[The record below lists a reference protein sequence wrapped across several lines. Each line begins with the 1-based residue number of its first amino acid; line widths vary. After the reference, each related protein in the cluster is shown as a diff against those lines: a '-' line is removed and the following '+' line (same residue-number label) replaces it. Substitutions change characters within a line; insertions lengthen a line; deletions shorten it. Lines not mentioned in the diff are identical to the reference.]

1 MITSTKKLGKRRNPV
16 FRKTE
21 KPGKPNNSINNSA
34 SSGNGKRQNR
44 EDQNNNI
51 QGLAEKL
58 KPYSH
63 VLVWAAVAFVVTFA
77 VFLISLVP
85 PQVELKVGEVSP
97 IDVRATKEVV
107 DEAATE
113 ALRAEI
119 IAGVSEV
126 YDSNPRVLDEIN
138 ALFDDLLS
146 KIQTLASTE
155 DISTQDIVR
164 ELRPFVPDD
173 VSDPDIIGLVATS
186 PAIVEHAVN
195 KAQQLVED
203 TLSRGLKSEN
213 LEKGKEDIVA
223 QLLVDDSVPEQVTK
237 VLAGFIQKNMKPNLI
252 LNQEETEK
260 KIRQALASLE
270 AVKIRRDEFI
280 VRKGDVVTENHIVL
294 LEKLGIMGT
303 RVRFS
308 QISGAFLIALIF
320 CGFIG
325 VYLVSY
331 HTEMLT
337 PKNTALLALVI
348 MGSLVVLKVLTGVS
362 SFLAPVPFGVMLSAT
377 LIDRRF
383 GAFFGAGLALASGVL
398 TGFEVKYVALAL
410 TSGLAAALAVRKV
423 WNRTQL
429 FKAGLVVAIVAGVTY
444 TCLGLTGAMAM
455 DEVSVWREML
465 IVLANGPLSAVLA
478 VGSLPIFETVFGI
491 LTPIR
496 LLELSNP
503 EHPLLHR
510 LLLEAPGTYHHSIMV
525 GNLAEAAAMAIG
537 ADSLL
542 ARVGAYYHD
551 IGKIRRP
558 YLFTENQ
565 VFDMEN
571 PHDRMS
577 PSLSSTAIISHVKD
591 GVELA
596 REHKVPEQ
604 IIDFIKEH
612 HGTGLASYFYI
623 KAAEEAAAKDEKPP
637 EEWAFRYEGP
647 RPGSKETAIV
657 MLADSIEAATRSL
670 SRPTPA
676 RIESVVRKIIQER
689 LFDHQLDKSDLTLRE
704 LDTIAETFVQVLSGL
719 FHTRIQYP
727 RKNNDQVKNGAGE
740 ADDS

>member
-1 MITSTKKLGKRRNPV
+1 
-16 FRKTE
+16 
-21 KPGKPNNSINNSA
+21 
-34 SSGNGKRQNR
+34 
-44 EDQNNNI
+44 
-51 QGLAEKL
+51 
-58 KPYSH
+58 
-63 VLVWAAVAFVVTFA
+63 
-77 VFLISLVP
+77 
-85 PQVELKVGEVSP
+85 
-97 IDVRATKEVV
+97 
-107 DEAATE
+107 
-113 ALRAEI
+113 
-119 IAGVSEV
+119 
-126 YDSNPRVLDEIN
+126 
-138 ALFDDLLS
+138 
-146 KIQTLASTE
+146 
-155 DISTQDIVR
+155 
-164 ELRPFVPDD
+164 
-173 VSDPDIIGLVATS
+173 
-186 PAIVEHAVN
+186 
-195 KAQQLVED
+195 
-203 TLSRGLKSEN
+203 
-213 LEKGKEDIVA
+213 
-223 QLLVDDSVPEQVTK
+223 
-237 VLAGFIQKNMKPNLI
+237 
-252 LNQEETEK
+252 
-260 KIRQALASLE
+260 
-270 AVKIRRDEFI
+270 
-280 VRKGDVVTENHIVL
+280 
-294 LEKLGIMGT
+294 
-303 RVRFS
+303 
-308 QISGAFLIALIF
+308 
-320 CGFIG
+320 
-325 VYLVSY
+325 
-331 HTEMLT
+331 
-337 PKNTALLALVI
+337 
-348 MGSLVVLKVLTGVS
+348 
-362 SFLAPVPFGVMLSAT
+362 
-377 LIDRRF
+377 
-383 GAFFGAGLALASGVL
+383 
-398 TGFEVKYVALAL
+398 
-410 TSGLAAALAVRKV
+410 
-423 WNRTQL
+423 
-429 FKAGLVVAIVAGVTY
+429 
-444 TCLGLTGAMAM
+444 M

>member
-1 MITSTKKLGKRRNPV
+1 ML
-16 FRKTE
+16 RKTE
-21 KPGKPNNSINNSA
+21 KAGKLNNSNNAA
-34 SSGNGKRQNR
+34 SSGNSRRPNQ
-44 EDQNNNI
+44 EDRNSL
-51 QGLAEKL
+51 QGLAGKL
-58 KPYSH
+58 KPHSH
-63 VLVWAAVAFVVTFA
+63 VLVWAAITFLVTFA

-97 IDVRATKEVV
+97 MDVRATKEVV
-107 DEAATE
+107 DDAATE

-146 KIQTLASTE
+146 KIGTLASTE
-155 DISTQDIVR
+155 EISTQDIVR
-164 ELRPFVPDD
+164 ELRPFVSDSVPDT
-173 VSDPDIIGLVATS
+173 DIIGVVATS
-186 PAIVEHAVN
+186 PAIVEN
-195 KAQQLVED
+195 SIGKARQAVED
-203 TLSRGLKSEN
+203 ILSRGLKSEN
-213 LEKGKEDIVA
+213 LEKGKEEVLNQIVT
-223 QLLVDDSVPEQVTK
+223 DDSIPEQVTRY
-237 VLAGFIQKNMKPNLI
+237 LAGFIHKNMKANLI
-252 LNQEETEK
+252 LNQEETDK

-280 VRKGDVVTENHIVL
+280 VRKGEVVTENHIAL
-294 LEKLGIMGT
+294 LEKLGIMGA

-308 QISGAFLIALIF
+308 QISGAFLIAVLF
-320 CGFIG
+320 CGFTG
-325 VYLVSY
+325 VYLATY
-331 HTEMLT
+331 HTEMLS

-348 MGSLVVLKVLTGVS
+348 MLSLVVLKLLTGVS
-362 SFLAPVPFGVMLSAT
+362 GFLAPVSFGVMLSAT

-383 GAFFGAGLALASGVL
+383 GVLFGAGLALAAGVL

-410 TSGLAAALAVRKV
+410 TSGLASALSVKKV

-429 FKAGLVVAIVAGVTY
+429 FKAGVVVAVVSGATY

-455 DEVSVWREML
+455 DDVSVWREMMF
-465 IVLANGPLSAVLA
+465 VLVNGPLSAVLA
-478 VGSLPIFETVFGI
+478 VGFLPVFESVFGL

-503 EHPLLHR
+503 EHPVLHR
-510 LLLEAPGTYHHSIMV
+510 LLVEAPGTYHHSIMV
-525 GNLAEAAAMAIG
+525 GNLAEAAATAIG

-551 IGKIRRP
+551 IGKIKRP

-565 VFDMEN
+565 MFDMEN

-577 PSLSSTAIISHVKD
+577 PSLSSTAIMSHVKD

-623 KAAEEAAAKDEKPP
+623 KATEEAAAKDEKPP
-637 EEWAFRYEGP
+637 EEWAFRYAGP

-676 RIESVVRKIIQER
+676 RIEPVVRKIIHER
-689 LFDHQLDKSDLTLRE
+689 LFDHQLDRSDLTLRE
-704 LDTIAETFVQVLSGL
+704 LDTIAETFVQVLTGL

-727 RKNNDQVKNGAGE
+727 KLKKNDNNARDGNGE
-740 ADDS
+740 EDDGGGNHKP